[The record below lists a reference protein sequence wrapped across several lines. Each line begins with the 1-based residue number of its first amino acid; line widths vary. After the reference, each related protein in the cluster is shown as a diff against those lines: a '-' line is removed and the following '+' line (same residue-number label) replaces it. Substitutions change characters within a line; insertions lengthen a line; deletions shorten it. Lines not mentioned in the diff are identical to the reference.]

1 MEGICGDFVTF
12 FCVMRFIILCE
23 IFQVM
28 EDCEVAVRSI
38 EEVERDV
45 EALTKQLSVLSL
57 EAEDLERNTSFDLLV
72 LIVLDAVIVV
82 LLALRYEICLVRG

>member
-1 MEGICGDFVTF
+1 
-12 FCVMRFIILCE
+12 
-23 IFQVM
+23 M

-45 EALTKQLSVLSL
+45 EALTRQLSVLSL

-82 LLALRYEICLVRG
+82 LLALRYEICFCS

>member
-1 MEGICGDFVTF
+1 
-12 FCVMRFIILCE
+12 
-23 IFQVM
+23 M

-82 LLALRYEICLVRG
+82 LLALRYEICLVLR

>member
-1 MEGICGDFVTF
+1 
-12 FCVMRFIILCE
+12 
-23 IFQVM
+23 M

-45 EALTKQLSVLSL
+45 EALTRQLSVLSL

-82 LLALRYEICLVRG
+82 LLALRYEICLVLR

>member
-1 MEGICGDFVTF
+1 
-12 FCVMRFIILCE
+12 
-23 IFQVM
+23 M

-72 LIVLDAVIVV
+72 
-82 LLALRYEICLVRG
+82 

>member
-1 MEGICGDFVTF
+1 
-12 FCVMRFIILCE
+12 
-23 IFQVM
+23 M

-45 EALTKQLSVLSL
+45 EALTRQLSVLSL

-82 LLALRYEICLVRG
+82 LLALRYEICLVLRWPICL

>member
-1 MEGICGDFVTF
+1 
-12 FCVMRFIILCE
+12 
-23 IFQVM
+23 M

-72 LIVLDAVIVV
+72 LIVLDAVILV
-82 LLALRYEICLVRG
+82 LLVLRYEICFVFR

>member
-1 MEGICGDFVTF
+1 
-12 FCVMRFIILCE
+12 
-23 IFQVM
+23 M

-45 EALTKQLSVLSL
+45 EALTRQLSVLSL

-82 LLALRYEICLVRG
+82 LLALRYEICFVLR

>member
-1 MEGICGDFVTF
+1 
-12 FCVMRFIILCE
+12 
-23 IFQVM
+23 M

-45 EALTKQLSVLSL
+45 EALTKQLSVLTL

-72 LIVLDAVIVV
+72 LIVLDAVILV
-82 LLALRYEICLVRG
+82 LLALRYEICRVFQVTIFFESV

>member
-1 MEGICGDFVTF
+1 
-12 FCVMRFIILCE
+12 
-23 IFQVM
+23 M

-82 LLALRYEICLVRG
+82 LLALRYELMHLFMHYALVF

>member
-1 MEGICGDFVTF
+1 
-12 FCVMRFIILCE
+12 
-23 IFQVM
+23 M

-82 LLALRYEICLVRG
+82 LLALRYELMHCLCTMHLFFR

>member
-1 MEGICGDFVTF
+1 
-12 FCVMRFIILCE
+12 
-23 IFQVM
+23 M

-45 EALTKQLSVLSL
+45 EALTKQLSVLTL

-72 LIVLDAVIVV
+72 LIVLDAVILV
-82 LLALRYEICLVRG
+82 LLVLRYEIWFLFLGDQCFSRVFRGGVGGLK

>member
-1 MEGICGDFVTF
+1 
-12 FCVMRFIILCE
+12 
-23 IFQVM
+23 M

-82 LLALRYEICLVRG
+82 LLALRYEICLVYR

>member
-1 MEGICGDFVTF
+1 
-12 FCVMRFIILCE
+12 
-23 IFQVM
+23 M

-82 LLALRYEICLVRG
+82 LLALRYEICLVFR

>member
-1 MEGICGDFVTF
+1 
-12 FCVMRFIILCE
+12 
-23 IFQVM
+23 M

-45 EALTKQLSVLSL
+45 EALTRQLSVLSL

-82 LLALRYEICLVRG
+82 LLALRYEICLVRR

>member
-1 MEGICGDFVTF
+1 
-12 FCVMRFIILCE
+12 
-23 IFQVM
+23 M

-82 LLALRYEICLVRG
+82 LLALRYEICLVLRRPICL